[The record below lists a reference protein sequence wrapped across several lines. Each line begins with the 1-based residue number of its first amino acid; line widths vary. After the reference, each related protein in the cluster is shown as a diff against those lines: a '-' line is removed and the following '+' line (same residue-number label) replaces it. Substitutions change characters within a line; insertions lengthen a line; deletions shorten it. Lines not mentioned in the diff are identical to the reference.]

1 MSAQKSEPLRG
12 DAAYRASIKA
22 IAQRNQAAQA
32 AAARRREAKQADVLR
47 ESSRLARLEA
57 RDFPRQPGR

>member
-1 MSAQKSEPLRG
+1 MSTQKSDPLRG

-22 IAQRNQAAQA
+22 IAQRNQAAQT
-32 AAARRREAKQADVLR
+32 AAARRREAKQADVVR

-57 RDFPRQPGR
+57 QDFPRQPGR